1 MRLCQSMIKLY
12 RNMRITIDAIESES
26 ESIIDLIIIAFAL
39 MMCVLCL
46 HLSPNLIL
54 VVLIV
59 WIVLYGC
66 IPVY

>member
-1 MRLCQSMIKLY
+1 MKLY
-12 RNMRITIDAIESES
+12 RDMRITIDAIESES

-46 HLSPNLIL
+46 HLSPNFIL
-54 VVLIV
+54 VLLTV
-59 WIVLYGC
+59 WIVLYSC

>member
-1 MRLCQSMIKLY
+1 MKLY

-46 HLSPNLIL
+46 HLSPNCSDS
-54 VVLIV
+54 IV
-59 WIVLYGC
+59 WLHTGILN
-66 IPVY
+66 